1 MYLLFNT
8 DLVLHFNILVLLAF
22 VKPKN
27 TCIMLTVYTL

>member
-8 DLVLHFNILVLLAF
+8 DLVRDLNILILLAF

-27 TCIMLTVYTL
+27 TSTVMLTF